1 MAYLGKNTA
10 PFCRTIWRDR
20 CILRHAYFSSQD
32 KALVFPPFR
41 SDVYG
46 FANRSYPVCHCGRK
60 MQQFLCF
67 VAYATIPHGM
77 VININ
82 KKQRMPHDKAS
93 SIFIPAYKCKPKH
106 PAWSPYP
113 PHRHIQNG
121 NDNFRRRSIS
131 SDTAVPQRKVLR
143 RPFRR
148 VSE

>member
-1 MAYLGKNTA
+1 MAYFGKNAA

-20 CILRHAYFSSQD
+20 CILRYVYFSSQD
-32 KALVFPPFR
+32 KTLVFPPFR
-41 SDVYG
+41 SDVYDA
-46 FANRSYPVCHCGRK
+46 ANRRCTVCHCGRK
-60 MQQFLCF
+60 LEFIKNNGLLQLFNLQQL
-67 VAYATIPHGM
+67 
-77 VININ
+77 
-82 KKQRMPHDKAS
+82 
-93 SIFIPAYKCKPKH
+93 SIFIPAYKCKPGH

-148 VSE
+148 VLE